1 VIDSRSQRR
10 RVNLG
15 GVAAVIG
22 LLGYAYF
29 AQFVQNYEPCPLC
42 IFQRVEMFGLGVVLL
57 IAGLHSP
64 KGAGARVYAA
74 LGVVVAGLGV
84 ATAGRHVYLQ
94 NLPKDQVPQC
104 GPGLDY
110 IFDAFPVTDA
120 VRMIF
125 TGSGECADIN
135 WAFLGL
141 SMPTW
146 VLLWFV
152 LLGALAVVANWAR
165 LAH

>member
-1 VIDSRSQRR
+1 
-10 RVNLG
+10 
-15 GVAAVIG
+15 
-22 LLGYAYF
+22 
-29 AQFVQNYEPCPLC
+29 
-42 IFQRVEMFGLGVVLL
+42 
-57 IAGLHSP
+57 
-64 KGAGARVYAA
+64 
-74 LGVVVAGLGV
+74 
-84 ATAGRHVYLQ
+84 
-94 NLPKDQVPQC
+94 
-104 GPGLDY
+104 PGLDY

-146 VLLWFV
+146 VLLWFA

>member
-1 VIDSRSQRR
+1 VIHSRRQRR
-10 RVNLG
+10 WLNIG
-15 GVAAVIG
+15 GVAVVIG

-29 AQFVQNYEPCPLC
+29 AQFVQGYEPCPLC
-42 IFQRVEMFGLGVVLL
+42 IFQRVAMFGLGVVLL

-74 LGVVVAGLGV
+74 LGAVVAGLGI

-104 GPGLDY
+104 GPGFDY
-110 IFDAFPVTDA
+110 LFDAFPVADA

-125 TGSGECADIN
+125 TGSGECAEIN

-141 SMPTW
+141 SMPGW

-152 LLGALAVVANWAR
+152 LLGALAVVANWTRVAS
-165 LAH
+165 